1 VQRTWYEMVSV
12 AEEQS
17 ATVLSL
23 QEGYLFPIYVAV
35 LARTLIASCF
45 HMRFYVYIYSKPTR
59 MRSADAV
66 GSTSRVSHPRIP
78 VETQLNDCHLLS
90 SEEP

>member
-1 VQRTWYEMVSV
+1 MQRTWYEMVSV

-35 LARTLIASCF
+35 LARMLIASCF
-45 HMRFYVYIYSKPTR
+45 HMHFVLC
-59 MRSADAV
+59 V
-66 GSTSRVSHPRIP
+66 
-78 VETQLNDCHLLS
+78 HLI
-90 SEEP
+90 

>member
-17 ATVLSL
+17 AIVLSL

-45 HMRFYVYIYSKPTR
+45 HMCFLYYVYI
-59 MRSADAV
+59 
-66 GSTSRVSHPRIP
+66 
-78 VETQLNDCHLLS
+78 
-90 SEEP
+90 

>member
-1 VQRTWYEMVSV
+1 MQQTWYEMVSV

-17 ATVLSL
+17 VTVLSL

-45 HMRFYVYIYSKPTR
+45 HMRFYVYI
-59 MRSADAV
+59 
-66 GSTSRVSHPRIP
+66 
-78 VETQLNDCHLLS
+78 
-90 SEEP
+90 

>member
-1 VQRTWYEMVSV
+1 MSRGTSGEVVGRLGEEKVGVMAGIVTVSV

-35 LARTLIASCF
+35 LARMLIVSCF
-45 HMRFYVYIYSKPTR
+45 HMHFVLC
-59 MRSADAV
+59 V
-66 GSTSRVSHPRIP
+66 
-78 VETQLNDCHLLS
+78 HLI
-90 SEEP
+90 